1 MNYKIILISIA
12 SIVFLTTCNKDY
24 PNPDTNDC
32 QDVIWAEGVYND
44 ASSIMDEA
52 AATGKLPLY
61 CDVQTPQDLSACA
74 SIKYQNL
81 NLLDADTL
89 IVDFGP
95 SDCLCADNRYRRG
108 KILAILT
115 SAYYD
120 STNTSGVI
128 IAFNGYYVN
137 DNKVEGTKTVI
148 VKGRNVTTSNY
159 EFTSTVAGKITNR
172 LAQTMTWNATETKVV
187 LNQTSYSSWYGA
199 TYSITGTASGSGFN
213 GTNYSSSITTALG
226 LTGGC
231 NYIESGIISVTPS
244 GLTPR
249 ILNFGSGACDR
260 FIDVTLDGN
269 HYNINQ
275 Q

>member
-1 MNYKIILISIA
+1 MILFDYSNLEPLCKECLKMNLAQHKAKGTAAKVDLIENVRMQA
-12 SIVFLTTCNKDY
+12 Y
-24 PNPDTNDC
+24 
-32 QDVIWAEGVYND
+32 E
-44 ASSIMDEA
+44 
-52 AATGKLPLY
+52 
-61 CDVQTPQDLSACA
+61 DVQTPQDLSACA

-213 GTNYSSSITTALG
+213 GTNYSSSPPIWS
-226 LTGGC
+226 
-231 NYIESGIISVTPS
+231 NNS
-244 GLTPR
+244 
-249 ILNFGSGACDR
+249 
-260 FIDVTLDGN
+260 
-269 HYNINQ
+269 
-275 Q
+275 